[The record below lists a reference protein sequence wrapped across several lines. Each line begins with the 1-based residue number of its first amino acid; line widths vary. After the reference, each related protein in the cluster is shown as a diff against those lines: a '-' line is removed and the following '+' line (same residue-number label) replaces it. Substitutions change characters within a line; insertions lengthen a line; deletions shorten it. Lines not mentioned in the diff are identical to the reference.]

1 MNPEAKTR
9 FDKAAAVLGLDEEA
23 KTLAWRRIGDLQLS
37 ADDPTVIF
45 IALAGVLEKA
55 AVDVPAAMRLLPE
68 RVEEAARR
76 AVGEVSQSATAAV
89 RADMA
94 ETADL
99 VVGNAKSE
107 IQAAALAALRGLALR
122 ERVVAPL
129 LVILLALGVGVIAL
143 GAGYGLGRADGASI
157 DRRWQ
162 ALALRADAVDW
173 LGLISANSDVGR
185 ILRENC
191 GAGGKAAYLA
201 QGARACT
208 IPLWLDGAPAPVAGA
223 GPIGWAGFLKV
234 AFRLVACSRRRRRRA
249 RRPDL
254 AQILGRAR
262 RAIVGAMAA
271 GIIGSRPRGRGG
283 AAARAAPRGHFLLRE
298 DFFAG
303 WDCSE
308 VSSAFSAFDARI
320 ENSSATISTV

>member
-1 MNPEAKTR
+1 M
-9 FDKAAAVLGLDEEA
+9 LGLDEEA
-23 KTLAWRRIGDLQLS
+23 RALAWRRIGDLQLS

-76 AVGEVSQSATAAV
+76 AVGEVSRSATAAV

-107 IQAAALAALRGLALR
+107 IQAAALAALRGVALR

-129 LVILLALGVGVIAL
+129 LVIAVGARHWRHRVRSGVWPRARGWRVDRPSVASPGLAGGRRRLAWADFREFRCWEDPARKLRGRGKSRLPGSWRPRLHDPAL
-143 GAGYGLGRADGASI
+143 AGWRSGPGRRGRADRLGGI
-157 DRRWQ
+157 LEI
-162 ALALRADAVDW
+162 AL
-173 LGLISANSDVGR
+173 
-185 ILRENC
+185 
-191 GAGGKAAYLA
+191 
-201 QGARACT
+201 
-208 IPLWLDGAPAPVAGA
+208 
-223 GPIGWAGFLKV
+223 
-234 AFRLVACSRRRRRRA
+234 RLVACSRRRRRRP
-249 RRPDL
+249 RRSDL

-283 AAARAAPRGHFLLRE
+283 AAARAAPTVSLFAARGLLRGLGL
-298 DFFAG
+298 FRSLVRLLGF
-303 WDCSE
+303 
-308 VSSAFSAFDARI
+308 RR
-320 ENSSATISTV
+320 EN

>member
-1 MNPEAKTR
+1 MKRP
-9 FDKAAAVLGLDEEA
+9 KA
-23 KTLAWRRIGDLQLS
+23 LAWRRIGDLQLS

-55 AVDVPAAMRLLPE
+55 AVDVPAAMRALPE

-129 LVILLALGVGVIAL
+129 LVILLALGIGVIAL

-162 ALALRADAVDW
+162 ALALRADADDW
-173 LGLISANSDVGR
+173 LGLISANSDLGQIAARKLRGRGKSRLFGSWRPGLHDSAVVGWR
-185 ILRENC
+185 SGPGRRGRADRLGGILEI
-191 GAGGKAAYLA
+191 AL
-201 QGARACT
+201 
-208 IPLWLDGAPAPVAGA
+208 
-223 GPIGWAGFLKV
+223 
-234 AFRLVACSRRRRRRA
+234 RLVACSRRRRRRS
-249 RRPDL
+249 RRSDL

-271 GIIGSRPRGRGG
+271 GIIGSSPRGRGRG
-283 AAARAAPRGHFLLRE
+283 GGSRRPDRVTSCRVRASSPARTVRKSR
-298 DFFAG
+298 
-303 WDCSE
+303 
-308 VSSAFSAFDARI
+308 SAFSAFDARI
-320 ENSSATISTV
+320 EKSSATISTV

>member
-1 MNPEAKTR
+1 MNPEAKGR
-9 FDKAAAVLGLDEEA
+9 FDKAATVLGLDEEA
-23 KTLAWRRIGDLQLS
+23 RALAWRRIGDLQLS

-55 AVDVPAAMRLLPE
+55 AVDVPASMRLLPE

-94 ETADL
+94 ETAAL
-99 VVGNAKSE
+99 VVNNAKSE
-107 IQAAALAALRGLALR
+107 IQTAALAALRALALR

-129 LVILLALGVGVIAL
+129 LVILLALGIGVIAL
-143 GAGYGLGRADGASI
+143 GAGYGLGRADGVSI

-162 ALALRADAVDW
+162 ALALRADADDW

-185 ILRENC
+185 ILHENC

-201 QGARACT
+201 HGARACT

-223 GPIGWAGFLKV
+223 GPMGWAGFSKLLSDWSLVLGV
-234 AFRLVACSRRRRRRA
+234 AGGV
-249 RRPDL
+249 L
-254 AQILGRAR
+254 AGLILRKFL
-262 RAIVGAMAA
+262 ITLGAK
-271 GIIGSRPRGRGG
+271 
-283 AAARAAPRGHFLLRE
+283 
-298 DFFAG
+298 
-303 WDCSE
+303 
-308 VSSAFSAFDARI
+308 SSVRWLM
-320 ENSSATISTV
+320 EL

>member
-1 MNPEAKTR
+1 VNPEAKGR
-9 FDKAAAVLGLDEEA
+9 FDKAATVLGLDEEA
-23 KTLAWRRIGDLQLS
+23 RALAWRRIGDLQLS

-76 AVGEVSQSATAAV
+76 AVGEVSRSTTAAV

-99 VVGNAKSE
+99 VVGNAKAE
-107 IQAAALAALRGLALR
+107 IQTAALAALRGLAVR

-129 LVILLALGVGVIAL
+129 LVILLAVGIGAIAL
-143 GAGYGLGRADGASI
+143 GTGYGLGRADGASV

-162 ALALRADAVDW
+162 ALALRADADDW
-173 LGLISANSDVGR
+173 LGLLSANSDVAR

-201 QGARACT
+201 HGARACT

-223 GPIGWAGFLKV
+223 GPIGWAGFLKLLSEWTLVLGV
-234 AFRLVACSRRRRRRA
+234 AGGVLAGLILRKFLVA
-249 RRPDL
+249 
-254 AQILGRAR
+254 LGERSSVR
-262 RAIVGAMAA
+262 W
-271 GIIGSRPRGRGG
+271 
-283 AAARAAPRGHFLLRE
+283 LLE
-298 DFFAG
+298 L
-303 WDCSE
+303 
-308 VSSAFSAFDARI
+308 
-320 ENSSATISTV
+320 